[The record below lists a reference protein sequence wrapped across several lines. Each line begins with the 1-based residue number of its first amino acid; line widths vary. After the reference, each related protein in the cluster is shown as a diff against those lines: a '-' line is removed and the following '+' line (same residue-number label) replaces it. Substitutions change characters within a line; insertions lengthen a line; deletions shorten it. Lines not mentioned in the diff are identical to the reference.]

1 MIHFLVS
8 GLLAAAMS
16 FLPSWKEGT
25 PRNDWNAGYGYQ
37 MWVCTHNAFR
47 LDGAFGQFGIVIP
60 EKNAVIAVTA
70 HLSKGKRNFMD
81 LIWKTIW
88 PRL

>member
-1 MIHFLVS
+1 
-8 GLLAAAMS
+8 MS

-70 HLSKGKRNFMD
+70 QLNKGKRNFMD